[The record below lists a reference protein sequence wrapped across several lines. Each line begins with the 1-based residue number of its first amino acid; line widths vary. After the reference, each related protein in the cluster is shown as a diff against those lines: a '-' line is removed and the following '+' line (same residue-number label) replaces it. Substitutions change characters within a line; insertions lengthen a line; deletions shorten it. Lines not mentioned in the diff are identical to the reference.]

1 MLFILPYWI
10 DLFGTPHGWG
20 GGGAKKL
27 PSLKSVTTYP
37 TVMKL
42 STVKPY
48 LKKIQ
53 IICQSRYATL
63 EFCWQQYFFTGNQQ
77 LLLYQEIQI

>member
-1 MLFILPYWI
+1 MLFNLPYWI
-10 DLFGTPHGWG
+10 DLFGATHGWG
-20 GGGAKKL
+20 GGSKKA
-27 PSLKSVTTYP
+27 PFPKICHTYP

-53 IICQSRYATL
+53 IICESRYATL
-63 EFCWQQYFFTGNQQ
+63 EFCWQQYFLTGNQQ
-77 LLLYQEIQI
+77 LLLYQEIQM